1 MLWCAVL
8 KAGERLEQL
17 QMGLVHYQEIGDEQG
32 QHDIFAELAELAQG
46 ASEASLG
53 AARLL
58 ESSRAFSRDG

>member
-1 MLWCAVL
+1 MSN
-8 KAGERLEQL
+8 GPERLEQL

-32 QHDIFAELAELAQG
+32 QHDIYTELAALARG
-46 ASEASLG
+46 SSEASQR